1 MAWPSRSPETA
12 PCFIPP
18 SRHTMRRAVAFWP
31 RYSPARRPSGGLGSP
46 VPGGGQV
53 RPSAGQVALTEAT
66 ATGNQRLH
74 KGDHLARPAQVSSPR
89 GRTLL
94 TFLAHTPEESKCKG
108 CHEPSANAGP
118 GTATGIPLSSPQR
131 LGRSPRDHGKAKD
144 HAPRRTAVAY
154 PGCIQPIERLRCSF
168 GSRGG
173 HGP

>member
-118 GTATGIPLSSPQR
+118 GTATGIPLSSPPPPQAAT
-131 LGRSPRDHGKAKD
+131 RSPRDHGNDKD
-144 HAPRRTAVAY
+144 NAGR
-154 PGCIQPIERLRCSF
+154 IQPIERLRCGF
-168 GSRGG
+168 GSRGS
-173 HGP
+173 PRP